1 MIGAAIYRLR
11 AEGSAWLP
19 VVHGRLMHAA
29 FFAALRELSPELSGY
44 VHDQMNLKPFTVSGL
59 VLPKQ
64 HLREERGR
72 WYIPAGTILR
82 WRVTGLTEMMVQ
94 AIAAIPPGYRLQA
107 GSLPLVV
114 ERMSMDPGEE
124 ADSGALAEDD
134 LIAACLAVPKVDEI
148 TFRFLSPVSFR
159 ADDRDYPWPLPAYV
173 FASLADKWRQAG
185 LPGALDK
192 TAIHAEAAALRPLA
206 WQGKSQRVYFAHD
219 RGVLAFTGSF
229 TYDLRGLAPERQ
241 QLFLLLAQ
249 FAVFA
254 GVGRLTGQGFGQ
266 TRITYR

>member
-1 MIGAAIYRLR
+1 MIGAAVYRLR
-11 AEGSAWLP
+11 AEQSAWLP

-44 VHDQMNLKPFTVSGL
+44 VHDQMNLKPFTVSEL
-59 VLPKQ
+59 RLPQ
-64 HLREERGR
+64 QRLRQEHGR
-72 WYIPAGTILR
+72 WQIPAGTILR

-94 AIAAIPPGYRLQA
+94 AIAAIPPGYQLQA
-107 GSLPLVV
+107 GGLQLVV
-114 ERMSMDPGEE
+114 ECMSMDPGEE
-124 ADSGALAEDD
+124 ADSGALGEDD

-159 ADDRDYPWPLPAYV
+159 VDDRDYPWPLPAYV
-173 FASLADKWRQAG
+173 FASLADKWNQAG
-185 LPGALDK
+185 LPGNLDK
-192 TAIHAEAAALRPLA
+192 TAIHAEAETIRPLV
-206 WQGKSQRVYFAHD
+206 WQGQSQRVYFAHD
-219 RGVLAFTGSF
+219 RGVLAFTGTF
-229 TYDLRGLAPERQ
+229 TYDLRSLVPERQ